1 LSLVPRKKSIL
12 ISGVSQPRILDT
24 NLYAFGL
31 KSIDLAMPSAEL
43 PECSIIFSS
52 IHFFQEENLIKLSAL
67 SPVRKDLGQG
77 GRIGGGDS
85 KVGEAPL
92 RSLFP
97 LVAMVQP
104 TDPGQFNHLAT
115 FRWLRLERTFTG
127 SVFLKAIMGP
137 VVVVIVK
144 IGRKDSL

>member
-1 LSLVPRKKSIL
+1 
-12 ISGVSQPRILDT
+12 
-24 NLYAFGL
+24 
-31 KSIDLAMPSAEL
+31 MPSAEL

-104 TDPGQFNHLAT
+104 TDTGQFNHLTT
-115 FRWLRLERTFTG
+115 FRRLGLDRTFKR
-127 SVFLKAIMGP
+127 SVFPEAIMGS
-137 VVVVIVK
+137 VAVVIVK
-144 IGRKDSL
+144 IG